1 MLCDAIVKV
10 VKSVLFFCVH
20 ADWVGLGTRS
30 RSVSGLEVWASS
42 FLAGR
47 SDMNT
52 LFSFSFFA
60 LSDYRL
66 RLSFFFPSSPWLVE
80 GLSVAGSSLAG
91 FLPLRL
97 DGIDGFFDFI
107 FPCLRRPVLMS
118 LLKVDLTRGLY
129 A

>member
-20 ADWVGLGTRS
+20 ADWVELGTRS

-52 LFSFSFFA
+52 LFSFFSFFLLYA
-60 LSDYRL
+60 ITVCDCP
-66 RLSFFFPSSPWLVE
+66 FFFPLHH
-80 GLSVAGSSLAG
+80 GLLRGSL
-91 FLPLRL
+91 
-97 DGIDGFFDFI
+97 
-107 FPCLRRPVLMS
+107 
-118 LLKVDLTRGLY
+118 
-129 A
+129 